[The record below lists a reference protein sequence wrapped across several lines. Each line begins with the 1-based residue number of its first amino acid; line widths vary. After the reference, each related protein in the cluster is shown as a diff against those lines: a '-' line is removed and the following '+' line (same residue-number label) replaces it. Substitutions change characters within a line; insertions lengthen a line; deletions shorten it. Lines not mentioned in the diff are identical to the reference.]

1 MKKFK
6 EFTEAKGFT
15 VHQGIGSGG
24 DEVMKQLLKS
34 LKKSGGAPD
43 LQKSLE
49 RRLKKSGELEKKHTK
64 KGVAFEETDVEEMSA
79 LTKIKAKIARAARG
93 PSKKATPTAFRQT
106 GAAARKSRERAQSAK
121 IYHSGRMT
129 RDKNK

>member
-6 EFTEAKGFT
+6 DIREVTKGFT

-34 LKKSGGAPD
+34 LKKSGAAPD

-49 RRLKKSGELEKKHTK
+49 RKLKKSTK
-64 KGVAFEETDVEEMSA
+64 EETDVEEMSA
-79 LTKIKAKIARAARG
+79 LTKMKARLARAARG

-106 GAAARKSRERAQSAK
+106 GKAARKSRERAQATK
-121 IYHSGRMT
+121 AYELGRKA
-129 RDKNK
+129 RQ